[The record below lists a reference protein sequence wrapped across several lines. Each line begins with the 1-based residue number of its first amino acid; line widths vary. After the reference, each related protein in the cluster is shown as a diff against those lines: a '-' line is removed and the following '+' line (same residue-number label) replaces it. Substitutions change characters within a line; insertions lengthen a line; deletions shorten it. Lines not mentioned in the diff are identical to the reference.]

1 MRAPLKDGTGLLGV
15 PPKPMEEKTL
25 FAWLASFTCDKFG
38 HPGAGLNWQKL
49 WGESDHLGTAIIWET
64 AMIWATAIIW
74 AKAINSGWI
83 RRIRVFVCSR
93 RFHRRKCSVHLSLVF
108 VFGSSLR
115 IACE

>member
-1 MRAPLKDGTGLLGV
+1 
-15 PPKPMEEKTL
+15 MEEKTL

-74 AKAINSGWI
+74 AKAINSGG
-83 RRIRVFVCSR
+83 FVGFACLYAHVA
-93 RFHRRKCSVHLSLVF
+93 FTVASVRS
-108 VFGSSLR
+108 
-115 IACE
+115 